1 MISGDVPLVPGV
13 RKAREQMDARSMS
26 AIVINPKNG
35 HEIIHTE
42 EEYARVCVESCEWH
56 RALENAVE
64 TPEEDQRDLVK

>member
-1 MISGDVPLVPGV
+1 MCV
-13 RKAREQMDARSMS
+13 
-26 AIVINPKNG
+26 IVINPKNG
-35 HEIIHTE
+35 HEIIYTE